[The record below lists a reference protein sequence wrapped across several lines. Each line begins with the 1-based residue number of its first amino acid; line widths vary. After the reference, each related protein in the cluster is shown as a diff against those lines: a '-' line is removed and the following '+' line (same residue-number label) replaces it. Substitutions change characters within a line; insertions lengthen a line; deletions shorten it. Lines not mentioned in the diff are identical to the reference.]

1 MVETDPK
8 NPPNVPKGWLAKYD
22 EKYKAFFYVDLRTKK
37 SQWEAPSFEH
47 ADKVLPPPYSPTT
60 SNGAQFQ
67 SQNQPRPNPQ
77 QPHPQLQLPPQ
88 GYGQPSQQ
96 QQGFAPQQQY
106 VQQMPQNTHIGGM
119 GGMGGMGMGMGGG
132 LLGGMLLGNMM
143 GSRRH
148 SRRMPRRSRR
158 C

>member
-1 MVETDPK
+1 MVERDPK
-8 NPPNVPKGWLAKYD
+8 NPPIVPNGWLAKYD
-22 EKYKAFFYVDLRTKK
+22 EKYRAFFYVDLRTKK

-47 ADKVLPPPYSPTT
+47 GDEMLPPHYSPTT
-60 SNGAQFQ
+60 SNGAQ
-67 SQNQPRPNPQ
+67 SQVQTQARPNPQ

-88 GYGQPSQQ
+88 GYGHPPQQ

-106 VQQMPQNTHIGGM
+106 VQQMPQNMHVGGM
-119 GGMGGMGMGMGGG
+119 GGMGGMGIGGG
-132 LLGGMLLGNMM
+132 MLGGMLLGNMM

>member
-8 NPPNVPKGWLAKYD
+8 NPPTVPKGWLAKYD

-47 ADKVLPPPYSPTT
+47 ADKALPPPYSPTT
-60 SNGAQFQ
+60 SNGAQSQ
-67 SQNQPRPNPQ
+67 SQNQARPYSQ

-88 GYGQPSQQ
+88 GYGQPPQQ

-119 GGMGGMGMGMGGG
+119 GGMGGMGMGGG